1 MKFMNKLFG
10 MAMIALM
17 LMSCAPTN
25 MLAQGD
31 YQDSQY
37 ISDQEFYDE
46 LSPYGTWVDDPK
58 YGTVWVPDVD
68 GDFRPYATNGHWVL
82 TDYDWGWAAF
92 HYGRWNFDDYYG
104 WEWIP
109 GNEWSPAWVTW
120 RSGGGYYGWAPLGP
134 DVSYETAY
142 SDNYYVPDNYWVFA
156 SQAYINSP
164 DVYNYYLPYS
174 GVPNI
179 LRRTTYIR
187 NRNTF
192 NNRSYYTG
200 PRRDEI
206 QRFTNRPVSVYNIR
220 NVNRP
225 SAIRVNNNT
234 VNIYR
239 PSIRNSGSARP
250 ARVVDGT
257 AYRQQFPNQR
267 IGGNDRRN
275 GTIYNRANAAQ
286 LANTARNTN
295 PDNRMVRVYN
305 PNRPGTTNPA
315 VNNNPGR
322 PNNNTDRGRRPN
334 VNQSPEQQQQR
345 QQAWEQ
351 QRQQREQQRQQQNTQ
366 QQQGFNQQALQQQQQ
381 LREQQRLQQQQ
392 AREQARQQRQQ
403 MQQGTDP
410 QQNQQ
415 QQQIREQQ
423 RQQMQQA
430 REQQRQQREQ
440 QRQQMGTQGQ
450 QDQQRQQQEQQRQQ
464 QQQALQQQ
472 RDQQRQQ
479 MEQQRQQQAQQQ
491 AEQQRQ
497 QQQQAMQ
504 QQREQQR
511 QQQDQQRQQQEQQR
525 QQAEQ
530 QRQQQQQAQQ
540 QQREQQRQ
548 QQDQQRQQQEQ
559 QRQQAEQQRR
569 QQEQQQQPPRE
580 SGRQRPGRP

>member
-17 LMSCAPTN
+17 LMSCAPAN

-46 LSPYGTWVDDPK
+46 LSPYGTWVDDAK

-82 TDYDWGWAAF
+82 TDYGNTWVSDYDWGWAAF
-92 HYGRWNFDDYYG
+92 HYGRWAFDDYYG

-134 DVSYETAY
+134 DVTYETAY

-206 QRFTNRPVSVYNIR
+206 QRFTNRPVTVYNIR

-239 PSIRNSGSARP
+239 PSIRSSGSARP

-295 PDNRMVRVYN
+295 PDNRMVRIYN
-305 PNRPGTTNPA
+305 PNRLGTTNPA

-322 PNNNTDRGRRPN
+322 PNNNTYRGRRPN

-366 QQQGFNQQALQQQQQ
+366 QQQQGFNQQALQQQQQ
-381 LREQQRLQQQQ
+381 MREQQRLQQQQ
-392 AREQARQQRQQ
+392 VREQARQQRQQ
-403 MQQGTDP
+403 MQQGTDQ

-415 QQQIREQQ
+415 QQQAREQQ
-423 RQQMQQA
+423 RQQMQQV

-450 QDQQRQQQEQQRQQ
+450 ADQQRQQMEQQRQQ
-464 QQQALQQQ
+464 QQQALQQQQ

-479 MEQQRQQQAQQQ
+479 MEQQRQQQDQQRQQ

-497 QQQQAMQ
+497 QQAMQQQRDQQRQQQEQQRQQAEQQRQQQQ

-530 QRQQQQQAQQ
+530 QRQQQQ
-540 QQREQQRQ
+540 
-548 QQDQQRQQQEQ
+548 
-559 QRQQAEQQRR
+559 
-569 QQEQQQQPPRE
+569 PRE